1 MEDSLAR
8 VQSAY
13 TAVVFFAIIPRFIL
27 RKAYAERR
35 HVFIMIFV
43 LGIYIA
49 NLIVYAVFFPSTKV
63 PAFYAAMLGPF
74 MALWFA
80 IAGQAIDESRKKP
93 KTQSQVTE

>member
-35 HVFIMIFV
+35 HV
-43 LGIYIA
+43 
-49 NLIVYAVFFPSTKV
+49 PSTKV